1 MNFLNIISKIKL
13 TIKIVNEVI
22 NFIDENKHIVI
33 NVFDKVESIINE
45 EKQATTQELKDVEK

>member
-33 NVFDKVESIINE
+33 NVFDKVENMINE